1 MTNSEVRE
9 TALRLLDQI
18 DANRLQAQIDE
29 SALRVITEFEWPQ
42 SPNPTSWEFMR
53 LLEALVGRLYSSA
66 SLRLS
71 PEEAYAQGVAFLDR
85 HYPHE
90 QETGSEAA
98 QLDFF
103 QGTPWALENL
113 KRAVLLGFVEAQRQQ
128 TVKALICTC
137 LHAGWSFRCE
147 LARVLVEMCR
157 AHLPAGLAS
166 ATPAMLA
173 DSLESLLL
181 VCANSGN
188 AGSDSSQWTDMFAG
202 ACR

>member
-1 MTNSEVRE
+1 MTNSEIRE

-29 SALRVITEFEWPQ
+29 PALRGIAEFESPQ

-71 PEEAYAQGVAFLDR
+71 PEEAHAQGIAFLDR

-103 QGTPWALENL
+103 QGTSWALENL
-113 KRAVLLGFVEAQRQQ
+113 KRAVFLGFVEAQKQQ
-128 TVKALICTC
+128 AIKAQLCAC

-166 ATPAMLA
+166 ANPTMLA

-181 VCANSGN
+181 VCANLGQ
-188 AGSDSSQWTDMFAG
+188 AGIDSSQGIDMFAG